1 MGFAEVG
8 SERAVAAL
16 RHVAALSSGP
26 VLDPGLRITLNFH
39 PDRLSAGRPILRAL
53 ARDGVYH
60 SQFVTGT
67 GNGGLTA
74 HPGGD
79 RWRWESRIFGGRYD
93 DAAPAERPVYGALN
107 FRRQVVG
114 AAPRFGS
121 AHLRLTGPALD
132 RATFCYP
139 DSAAE
144 PTDFGVAAG
153 THLLALAEADE
164 QDALNDYIEAQVHGG
179 VRLDRDVEAL
189 VLDAAY
195 RGTDVE
201 TAARLLPFPVE
212 WHPGYR
218 LTLPELRRHGAY
230 RGPEYAELGARIAEK
245 GVVDPRIIGDAART
259 GRYAIQDLKMVWH
272 TLARFGAPEGAGT
285 AYSPAA
291 RDSDESR
298 DPAAAR
304 GSTEARGS
312 VEACEPAAARDSAAA
327 REPAGAGG
335 QTSGLSTPR
344 A

>member
-1 MGFAEVG
+1 MEFADAG
-8 SERAVAAL
+8 AARGAAAL

-26 VLDPGLRITLNFH
+26 PLDPGLRITLNFH
-39 PDRLSAGRPILRAL
+39 PDRLSAGLPILEAL
-53 ARDGVYH
+53 ARDGAYH

-79 RWRWESRIFGGRYD
+79 RWRWESRIFGGTYD
-93 DAAPAERPVYGALN
+93 DALPAERPVYGALDV
-107 FRRQVVG
+107 RRQVVG

-121 AHLRLTGPALD
+121 SHLRLTGRALH

-153 THLLALAEADE
+153 THLPALAAADE
-164 QDALNDYIEAQVHGG
+164 RDALDDYIEAQVHGG

-189 VLDAAY
+189 VLDACY
-195 RGTDVE
+195 RNTPVAA
-201 TAARLLPFPVE
+201 AARRLPFPVE

-218 LTLPELRRHGAY
+218 LTVPDLRRHADFRGA
-230 RGPEYAELGARIAEK
+230 EYAELGAAIAEK
-245 GVVDPRIIGDAART
+245 GVVDPRIIGAAART
-259 GRYAIQDLKMVWH
+259 GRYGIQDLKMVWH

-285 AYSPAA
+285 ACS
-291 RDSDESR
+291 
-298 DPAAAR
+298 
-304 GSTEARGS
+304 
-312 VEACEPAAARDSAAA
+312 
-327 REPAGAGG
+327 AGAGG
-335 QTSGLSTPR
+335 RALGPSTPR

>member
-1 MGFAEVG
+1 MELAGVG
-8 SERAVAAL
+8 TARSAAAL

-26 VLDPGLRITLNFH
+26 PLDPGLRITLNFH
-39 PDRLSAGRPILRAL
+39 PDRISAGLPVLEAL

-67 GNGGLTA
+67 SNGGLTA

-79 RWRWESRIFGGRYD
+79 RWRWESRIFGAAYD
-93 DAAPAERPVYGALN
+93 DADPAERPVYGALD

-121 AHLRLTGPALD
+121 SHLRLTGAALR

-144 PTDFGVAAG
+144 PADFGVAAG

-164 QDALNDYIEAQVHGG
+164 RDALNDYIETQVHGG
-179 VRLDRDVEAL
+179 IRLDRDVEAL
-189 VLDAAY
+189 VLDACY
-195 RGTDVE
+195 RGTPVAV
-201 TAARLLPFPVE
+201 AARRLPFTVE

-218 LTLPELRRHGAY
+218 LTVPELRRHADY
-230 RGPEYAELGARIAEK
+230 RGPEYAELGASIAEK
-245 GVVDPRIIGDAART
+245 GVVDPRIIGAAART
-259 GRYAIQDLKMVWH
+259 GRYEIQDLKMVWH

-285 AYSPAA
+285 AY
-291 RDSDESR
+291 
-298 DPAAAR
+298 
-304 GSTEARGS
+304 
-312 VEACEPAAARDSAAA
+312 
-327 REPAGAGG
+327 PAGAGG
-335 QTSGLSTPR
+335 QTPGLSTPK